1 MRDCRY
7 GLYMG
12 ALFLPLIV
20 LSQAVF
26 PSTRSDDE
34 YGAMILCV
42 HLAIF
47 LYYGTAGFLGVRRSG
62 RLRDGIRIGALT
74 ALVGIGLIL
83 ATFVTVDN
91 IFLETVS
98 QQVDKIRG
106 FERSHYAS
114 MRAYINWSMLEGAIF
129 ALPLSAAIG
138 AALGGVGGL
147 LAPWQE
153 QAEPAEE
160 ASKSC

>member
-12 ALFLPLIV
+12 AVFLPLIV

-34 YGAMILCV
+34 FGTIIRCIY
-42 HLAIF
+42 LATF
-47 LYYGTAGFLGVRRSG
+47 LYYGTSGFLAVRRSG
-62 RLRDGIRIGALT
+62 RPRDGIRIGALT
-74 ALVGIGLIL
+74 ALVGMALIL
-83 ATFVTVDN
+83 ATFVAVDN

-98 QQVDKIRG
+98 RQVDKIRG

-114 MRAYINWSMLEGAIF
+114 MRAYLNWGMLEGAVVGLPVF
-129 ALPLSAAIG
+129 AVIG
-138 AALGGVGGL
+138 AAFGGVGGL
-147 LAPWQE
+147 LAPRS
-153 QAEPAEE
+153 PAEGP
-160 ASKSC
+160 KTQTC